1 MSETS
6 FIVTLASD
14 PRPGIIAA
22 VATIVADMG
31 GNITETHQH
40 WDRPSNRFFLRI
52 AFLGPEGLDVPAVE
66 QALAPA
72 VERFGLDLKVVDA
85 ARRPKI
91 LAMVSKFDHALLHL
105 LYQIRVGWLSAEVVA
120 IVSNHPDARRIAD
133 HEGIRFVHLPVT
145 PETKPAQE
153 AALLALIE
161 ETGAETVILARYM
174 QVLSDDLSR
183 KLSGRAINIHH
194 SFLPA
199 FKGAN
204 PYKQAWQR
212 GVKLIGAT
220 SHYVTSDLDEGP
232 IIEQDVARI
241 SHADSAEDLVAIG
254 RDTES
259 RVLARAVKLHV
270 NAACCS
276 AAAAP
281 WCSGNRSPGSRRI
294 ALARPDGR
302 DSHAGARGATDHG
315 GMARPPAPAARGI
328 LTS

>member
-1 MSETS
+1 MPDTAFVLTS
-6 FIVTLASD
+6 TSD
-14 PRPGIIAA
+14 PLPGIIAA
-22 VATIVADMG
+22 VATAVADLG

-40 WDRPSNRFFLRI
+40 WDRPTDRFFLRV
-52 AFLGPEGLDVPAVE
+52 AFLGPDGLTVPAVE
-66 QALAPA
+66 QALAPT
-72 VERFGLDLKVVDA
+72 VERLGLDLRVTDA
-85 ARRPKI
+85 ARPPRI
-91 LAMVSKFDHALLHL
+91 IAMVSKFDHALLHL
-105 LYQIRVGWLSAEVVA
+105 LYQIRVGWLHAEVAA
-120 IVSNHPDARRIAD
+120 IVSNHEDARRIAD

-153 AALLALIE
+153 AALLALVE

-204 PYKQAWQR
+204 PYKQAYQR

-220 SHYVTSDLDEGP
+220 GHYVTSDLDEGP
-232 IIEQDVARI
+232 IIEQDIARVG
-241 SHADSAEDLVAIG
+241 HADTAEDLVAIG

-270 NAACCS
+270 E
-276 AAAAP
+276 
-281 WCSGNRSPGSRRI
+281 RRV
-294 ALARPDGR
+294 LLCGTRTVVFGK
-302 DSHAGARGATDHG
+302 
-315 GMARPPAPAARGI
+315 
-328 LTS
+328 

>member
-1 MSETS
+1 MPDTAL
-6 FIVTLASD
+6 VLTLSSA
-14 PRPGIIAA
+14 PLPGIIAA
-22 VATIVADMG
+22 VTTAIADLG

-40 WDRPSNRFFLRI
+40 WDRPTDRFFLRV
-52 AFLGPEGLDVPAVE
+52 AFLGPDTLTVPTVE

-72 VERFGLDLKVVDA
+72 VERFGLDLKVTDVS
-85 ARRPKI
+85 RPPKI
-91 LAMVSKFDHALLHL
+91 VAMVSKFDHALLHL
-105 LYQIRVGWLSAEVVA
+105 LYQIRVGWLRAEVAA
-120 IVSNHPDARRIAD
+120 IVSNHEDARRIAD

-153 AALLALIE
+153 AALLALVA

-204 PYKQAWQR
+204 PYKQAYQR

-220 SHYVTSDLDEGP
+220 SHYVTGDLDEGP
-232 IIEQDVARI
+232 IIEQDVAR
-241 SHADSAEDLVAIG
+241 ADHTDTVESLTARG

-259 RVLARAVKLHV
+259 QVLARAVKWHSEHRVLL
-270 NAACCS
+270 
-276 AAAAP
+276 
-281 WCSGNRSPGSRRI
+281 SGHRTVVFR
-294 ALARPDGR
+294 
-302 DSHAGARGATDHG
+302 
-315 GMARPPAPAARGI
+315 
-328 LTS
+328 